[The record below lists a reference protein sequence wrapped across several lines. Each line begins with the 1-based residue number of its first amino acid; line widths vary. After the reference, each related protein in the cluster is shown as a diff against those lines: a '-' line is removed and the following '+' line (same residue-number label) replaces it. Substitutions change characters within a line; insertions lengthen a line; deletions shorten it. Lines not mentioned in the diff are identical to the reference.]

1 MIYFD
6 QDGENLEKSI
16 NSLVILILTQTMI
29 FLGEIPNPLTG
40 RKEADLDSALR
51 YIQMLTVLHDKTRGN
66 LDEVEE
72 KLLKESLENITL
84 VYQKKRQA
92 KKE

>member
-1 MIYFD
+1 M
-6 QDGENLEKSI
+6 EKSI